1 MIRGGGILAPKVMK
15 RSASD
20 NKYLHR
26 DFHVSCDIG
35 IGYVGERYGDEGVR
49 DYLNQYTDNFLSP
62 LAEAV
67 RREGL
72 EPLARYFRELYET
85 EEASG
90 QLELTRKPGALH
102 VRVSACPAVAYM
114 KSTGHQPS
122 KWYRETT
129 NTLYARLAK
138 NAGLRFT
145 LESYDEAT
153 GAAAFRFEQEAN
165 A

>member
-1 MIRGGGILAPKVMK
+1 MAPKVMK
-15 RSASD
+15 RSALD

-49 DYLNQYTDNFLSP
+49 DYLNQYADHFLSP

-72 EPLARYFRELYET
+72 APLARYLRELYET
-85 EEASG
+85 EEAAD
-90 QLELTRKPGALH
+90 QLRLDQRDGALH
-102 VRVSACPAVAYM
+102 VRVLACPAVTFM
-114 KSTGHQPS
+114 KSTGHTPS
-122 KWYRETT
+122 RWYRETT
-129 NTLYARLAK
+129 GTLYARLAK

-153 GAAAFRFEQEAN
+153 GAAAFRFEKEETA
-165 A
+165 